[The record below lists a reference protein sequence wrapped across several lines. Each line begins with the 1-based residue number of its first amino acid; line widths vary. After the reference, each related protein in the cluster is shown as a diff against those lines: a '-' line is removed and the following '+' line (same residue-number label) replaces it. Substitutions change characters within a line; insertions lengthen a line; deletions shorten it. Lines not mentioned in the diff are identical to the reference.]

1 MDKCPTCI
9 RKRIEKHPTMERE
22 TSCYGVGRSIGW
34 SAIGVD
40 AGEKK
45 EEEKEREKDR
55 GKTGKKTGFCK
66 VIDAKTGCL
75 GKK

>member
-1 MDKCPTCI
+1 MRSEWMG
-9 RKRIEKHPTMERE
+9 RKE
-22 TSCYGVGRSIGW
+22 G
-34 SAIGVD
+34 
-40 AGEKK
+40 GEK